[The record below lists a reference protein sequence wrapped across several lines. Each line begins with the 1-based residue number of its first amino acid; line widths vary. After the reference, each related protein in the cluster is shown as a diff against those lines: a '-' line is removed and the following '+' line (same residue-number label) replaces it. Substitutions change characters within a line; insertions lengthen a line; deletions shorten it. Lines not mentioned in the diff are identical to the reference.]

1 MRYLW
6 FGSYSLALLLSAC
19 SSPANRQAGDP
30 IRIRWARDPETL
42 DPLVQPNQNTVE
54 AINLLHLGLLQLN
67 FQTSEYDP
75 ALAEALPAVQLLGD
89 SLTQLD
95 YHLRAAATWDDG
107 HPVLATDVNFT
118 LKLLNCPG
126 LPSEGV
132 RSQFGF
138 IQQLQLDP
146 TDPRH
151 FKLVCQGQAP
161 EYPWESGD
169 FPILPEATLDP
180 THSLRQFSLASLQ
193 QAAKTPPTVLLAFAK
208 RYQTLSQ
215 GYYPNRVPGCGP
227 YRLAGW
233 QPNRSLT
240 FERKATWWADRLR
253 PAPLVLQAHPKI
265 IKYVILPDDGAAM
278 LALRRH
284 ELDVYPAMQARA
296 FQRLKALPFAQQEL
310 AFYSSASYDLLYAG
324 FNTRRPTLRDKLT
337 RQALSCLFDPAGL
350 LAGTQLGQGQ
360 RTVGLLPP
368 SSPFYNDSLP
378 LPTYDPA
385 CAAQL
390 LRRAGWQLVAGGWR
404 RPPAQRLVLSLR
416 YRANDET
423 FETVAL
429 QFRAA
434 AAKLDIPVELRPTE
448 ATTLNH
454 TLHAGD
460 FDVFVRILKGS
471 PSGFNFA
478 PILHS
483 RAVREGNFV
492 GYTSPT
498 TDSLLEAIVAAG
510 PPARK
515 RQLLR
520 KFQVLLREE
529 SPLLPLFFMSYR
541 LAADRHLSHLLPSGL
556 KPGYSAA
563 AIISSDGL
571 PAAPH

>member
-1 MRYLW
+1 
-6 FGSYSLALLLSAC
+6 
-19 SSPANRQAGDP
+19 
-30 IRIRWARDPETL
+30 
-42 DPLVQPNQNTVE
+42 
-54 AINLLHLGLLQLN
+54 
-67 FQTSEYDP
+67 
-75 ALAEALPAVQLLGD
+75 VQLLGD

-107 HPVLATDVNFT
+107 RPVLATDVDFT

-126 LPSEGV
+126 LPNEGV
-132 RSQFGF
+132 RSQFSF

-151 FKLVCQGQAP
+151 FKLMCRGQAP
-161 EYPWESGD
+161 EYPWVSGD
-169 FPILPEATLDP
+169 FPILSEASLDS

-193 QAAKTPPTVLLAFAK
+193 RAAQTTPALLALAK
-208 RYQTLSQ
+208 HYQALSQ
-215 GYYPNRVPGCGP
+215 GYYPNRLPGCGP
-227 YRLAGW
+227 YRLADW
-233 QPNRSLT
+233 QPNHSLT
-240 FERKATWWADRLR
+240 FERKATWWADQLR

-265 IKYVILPDDGAAM
+265 IKYIILPDDGAAV

-284 ELDVYPAMQARA
+284 ELDVYPSMQARD
-296 FQRLKALPFAQQEL
+296 FQRLKASPLAQREL
-310 AFYSSASYDLLYAG
+310 AFYSSPSYDLLYAG
-324 FNTRRPTLRDKLT
+324 FNTQCPALRDKLT
-337 RQALSCLFDPAGL
+337 RQALGCLFDPAGL

-378 LPTYDPA
+378 LPTYAPA
-385 CAAQL
+385 QAVQL
-390 LRRAGWQLVAGGWR
+390 LRQAGWQFVAGGWR
-404 RPPAQRLVLSLR
+404 RSPAQRLALSVR
-416 YRANDET
+416 YRTNEET

-434 AAKLDIPVELRPTE
+434 AAKLGIPVELRPTE

-471 PSGFNFA
+471 PLGFNFE
-478 PILHS
+478 PVLHS
-483 RAVREGNFV
+483 RAVQEGNF
-492 GYTSPT
+492 GGFSSPT
-498 TDSLLEAIVAAG
+498 TDHLLEAIVTASTA
-510 PPARK
+510 ARK

-520 KFQVLLREE
+520 KFQVQLREE
-529 SPLLPLFFMSYR
+529 SPLLPLFFMPYR

-563 AIISSDGL
+563 AIISSGSL
-571 PAAPH
+571 PAAARK